1 MVKLNIKIVN
11 SDNIQVYW
19 PSCET
24 LLIKG
29 LADSEGEMQV
39 DNLLE
44 LLQTQQRSFLLVGV
58 DASDNVHAAMA
69 VQFQTYPNYTIAHI
83 YSIGGRWVLANR
95 QHWGAIKAWMKS
107 QGASKVQGVC
117 KPAQARLWKRIGLLP
132 TYTLIREDL

>member
-1 MVKLNIKIVN
+1 
-11 SDNIQVYW
+11 
-19 PSCET
+19 
-24 LLIKG
+24 
-29 LADSEGEMQV
+29 MQV

>member
-1 MVKLNIKIVN
+1 MINLDLKIVGLDDFN
-11 SDNIQVYW
+11 KYW
-19 PSCET
+19 AQCEF
-24 LLIKG
+24 LLEQG

-39 DNLLE
+39 SDLLE
-44 LLQTQQRSFLLVGV
+44 ILLGQKGAFLLLGL

-69 VQFQTYPNYTIAHI
+69 LQFQTYPNYTIAHI
-83 YSIGGRWVLANR
+83 YSIGGRGVLANR

>member
-1 MVKLNIKIVN
+1 MTKLDIKIVK
-11 SDNIQVYW
+11 SGDMHVYW

-24 LLIKG
+24 LLKRG

-39 DNLLE
+39 DNLFE
-44 LLQTQQRSFLLVGV
+44 LLQNQQGAFLMVGV
-58 DASDNVHAAMA
+58 DASDKVHVAIAL
-69 VQFQTYPNYTIAHI
+69 QFQTYPNYTIAHI
-83 YSIGGRWVLANR
+83 YSIGGRWVMANR

-132 TYTLIREDL
+132 TYTLVREDL

>member
-1 MVKLNIKIVN
+1 MVNLALKIIEFGEIVN
-11 SDNIQVYW
+11 YW
-19 PSCET
+19 PRCVF
-24 LLIKG
+24 LLEQG

-44 LLQTQQRSFLLVGV
+44 LLQTQQRAFLLVGV
-58 DASDNVHAAMA
+58 DASDNVHAAM
-69 VQFQTYPNYTIAHI
+69 VLQFQTYPNYTIAHI